1 MYSQAK
7 VPVIPVAHNAGLLW
21 PKNSFLKYPNRLKSK
36 SITIKILPEIQP
48 GLSKIE
54 FLQKLETIIEDSSNE
69 LIKLE
74 S

>member
-1 MYSQAK
+1 MCIRDR
-7 VPVIPVAHNAGLLW
+7 VPVAHNAGLLW
-21 PKNSFLKYPNRLKSK
+21 PKNSFIKYPSRLKSK

-54 FLQKLETIIEDSSNE
+54 FLKKLETIIENSSNE